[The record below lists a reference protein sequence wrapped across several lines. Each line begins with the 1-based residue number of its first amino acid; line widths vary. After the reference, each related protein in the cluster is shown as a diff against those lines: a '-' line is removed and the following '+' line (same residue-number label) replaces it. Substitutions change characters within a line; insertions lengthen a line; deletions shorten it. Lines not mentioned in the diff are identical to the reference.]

1 MKNLHIQ
8 SYIDAAISHT
18 MTHRRNFK
26 GSYFLEQNKKTE
38 TIFHNGK
45 EYDFL
50 KKKFIDEKKKYII
63 IFIGN
68 KINKCLKAEI
78 KYNDLTKK
86 KNNYVNV
93 EIFGY
98 YETCKKNKNDGVMS
112 LFINYIKNNYK
123 KIKKII
129 LTDNCKIKFKDNK
142 KCQINHYY
150 FFKYGNFYYSDKYN
164 FVPQMKKKYLEIF
177 EKNRENYNKNN
188 NLNNDCINNIF
199 SKRYL
204 HNKEVRKIKKKLCKY
219 NSVKIFLEKYRFKD
233 CYSFLIFFNLI
244 SKYYGNL
251 YDFLFENNKFTL
263 KIYKN
268 I

>member
-86 KNNYVNV
+86 KIIMLMLKYLVIMKLV
-93 EIFGY
+93 
-98 YETCKKNKNDGVMS
+98 
-112 LFINYIKNNYK
+112 K
-123 KIKKII
+123 KIRMTE
-129 LTDNCKIKFKDNK
+129 L
-142 KCQINHYY
+142 
-150 FFKYGNFYYSDKYN
+150 
-164 FVPQMKKKYLEIF
+164 
-177 EKNRENYNKNN
+177 
-188 NLNNDCINNIF
+188 
-199 SKRYL
+199 
-204 HNKEVRKIKKKLCKY
+204 
-219 NSVKIFLEKYRFKD
+219 
-233 CYSFLIFFNLI
+233 
-244 SKYYGNL
+244 
-251 YDFLFENNKFTL
+251 
-263 KIYKN
+263 
-268 I
+268 